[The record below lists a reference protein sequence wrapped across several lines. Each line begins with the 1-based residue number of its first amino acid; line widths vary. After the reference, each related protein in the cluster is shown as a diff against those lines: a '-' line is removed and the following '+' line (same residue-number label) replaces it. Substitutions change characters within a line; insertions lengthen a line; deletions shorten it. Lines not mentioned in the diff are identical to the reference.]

1 MINFVELYNDSVEYL
16 TKEIDVTPD
25 ISLVAGS
32 GIYDSLLF
40 DKVIKKIDYRDIP
53 GLRAPEIEGHS
64 SDLILAEKFDK
75 KVLIFTGRSH
85 LYEGCEYHEAIS
97 SAIISHKMGIKN
109 IVITNSAGGLNLLYK
124 IGSIMVIEDMM
135 NFSFRQSHHEIM
147 FPPEVIANKKVNIIA
162 ENWLKRAKVVLQ
174 YYGNAFNSGVY
185 ASVMGPNYETPAE
198 IRMYAKFADAIGMST
213 YHEAA
218 CAKLLGLNVL
228 ACSVIT
234 NLLSPSKPQM
244 LTHDEVLEA
253 SNLATRSIA
262 SFLDAAIQSI

>member
-1 MINFVELYNDSVEYL
+1 
-16 TKEIDVTPD
+16 
-25 ISLVAGS
+25 
-32 GIYDSLLF
+32 
-40 DKVIKKIDYRDIP
+40 
-53 GLRAPEIEGHS
+53 
-64 SDLILAEKFDK
+64 
-75 KVLIFTGRSH
+75 
-85 LYEGCEYHEAIS
+85 
-97 SAIISHKMGIKN
+97 
-109 IVITNSAGGLNLLYK
+109 
-124 IGSIMVIEDMM
+124 MVIEDMM